1 MSDNLDIRN
10 EIQRKSIHLLTT
22 AIPLLYISILP
33 NKEHIFLVCVFT
45 AIGFLSAD
53 LLRIYWKTAEK
64 YFLKIFSV
72 LLREREIKDQLTG
85 ATYLFIG
92 MTLAVFLFPKEI
104 AIPVMLLLTI
114 ADPVAAIAGKA
125 MPIKKIYGKSVGGFL
140 GFLLCALIIVTIA
153 FGFNY
158 IGWIVALLAAIVE
171 LIPLKINDN
180 LTIPVISGYL
190 FILLK

>member
-1 MSDNLDIRN
+1 M
-10 EIQRKSIHLLTT
+10 
-22 AIPLLYISILP
+22 
-33 NKEHIFLVCVFT
+33 
-45 AIGFLSAD
+45 
-53 LLRIYWKTAEK
+53 
-64 YFLKIFSV
+64 
-72 LLREREIKDQLTG
+72 LREREIKDQLTG